1 MYPELNEAER
11 FPLLSQRGRQLLQA
25 MRQHAAAPVWNWP
38 NGEQLDERGLA
49 RVNQFGSQLQSPIL
63 SNGLAEPVWLEEF
76 KERCLEFVPYYRQ
89 RSRPGTSFLDLPTC
103 KRSDLA
109 PRVWQFVPDDEPLDQ
124 LITFS
129 SSGTTGHPT
138 RTPHH
143 PFSAACG
150 IPLIEHALQSM
161 HGIEI
166 PKGVENMAITNVA
179 AYPGAY
185 TTAIVVAYL
194 REAGCIRVNLDPSAW
209 RDQEH
214 CQRYL
219 NAWRGKIWLGDPVA
233 FGELE
238 KIDLDYQP
246 QAIVSSIMHLN
257 EGYAQRLS
265 ERYNCPV
272 LDMYAMTEAGIIAAR
287 EANGH
292 RVLPHDLFVE
302 VLDESGNRCE
312 QGQRGEITLSG
323 GRNPFLPLLRYRTGD
338 YAALR
343 WIDGHRVLVDLV
355 GREPVEYISDSGIV
369 VHSMEIVR
377 VMRQFPV
384 RRYELQPVAGGYQL
398 SLEGDFDRRALV
410 AKLRQLLGSRLIES
424 GV

>member
-1 MYPELNEAER
+1 MYPELNEDER
-11 FPLLSQRGRQLLQA
+11 FPLLSQRGRQLLHA
-25 MRQHAAAPVWNWP
+25 MRQHSSAPNWNWP
-38 NGEQLDERGLA
+38 NGEQLDERGLDK
-49 RVNQFGSQLQSPIL
+49 VNQFNEQLRSSNDL
-63 SNGLAEPVWLEEF
+63 SGLAEPAWLEEF
-76 KERCLEFVPYYRQ
+76 KEHCLELVPYYRQ

-109 PRVWQFVPDDEPLDQ
+109 PRVWQFVPDNEPVDQ

-150 IPLIEHALQSM
+150 VPLIEHALRSM
-161 HGIEI
+161 HGIEMARG
-166 PKGVENMAITNVA
+166 PENIAITNVA

-194 REAGCIRVNLDPSAW
+194 QEAGCIRVNLDPSAW
-209 RDQEH
+209 KEQEH
-214 CQRYL
+214 RQQYL
-219 NAWRGKIWLGDPVA
+219 NAWRGPIWLGDPVA

-238 KIDLDYQP
+238 KIDLEYQP

-265 ERYNCPV
+265 QRYNCPV
-272 LDMYAMTEAGIIAAR
+272 LDMYAMTEAGIIAVRDAH
-287 EANGH
+287 GH

-302 VLDESGNRCE
+302 ILDESGNRRE
-312 QGQRGEITLSG
+312 SGQRGEITLSG

-338 YAALR
+338 YAALK
-343 WIDGHRVLVDLV
+343 WIDGKRVLVDLF
-355 GREPVEYISDSGIV
+355 GREPIEYISDSGRV

-377 VMRQFPV
+377 LMREFAV
-384 RRYELQPVAGGYQL
+384 RKYELKAVEGGYQL
-398 SLEGDFDRRALV
+398 NLDGDLDRRQLV
-410 AKLRQLLGSRLIES
+410 AKLKLLLGSKLIED
-424 GV
+424 